1 MRASNTRYLSLFI
14 FIATLYLLISSFIDA
29 DRPFQQQKIADKAE
43 AYFSFAKAYGYIRYF
58 YPSDESSLIDWDRF
72 AWYGSSKITNSK
84 QPVLL
89 ELSQLFS
96 SIGSTISFAPSGSI
110 KSIPRLLKDTST
122 IVFWQHLGDGKES
135 IRYPYKSMRVNRLAK
150 KLPESS
156 NDFGSINKVLLTEK
170 YKGKKV
176 RVRAN
181 LQIDGSFI
189 GSAYLTLAYKP
200 SGADSKSITTQGQK
214 LAVGQWETHELITD
228 IPDNTEK
235 CQIGITTILQTG
247 SVIISTL
254 EIDTEIDKKWVITD
268 SYNFNNA
275 EGEKLSAEWKPF
287 GPNQDIEVIDI
298 KGQKVIRF
306 SRSSGILQIHPALF
320 KISIPEQQYFIKKI
334 GSNLEIAFPLV
345 LQLQSEHTF
354 PQVSLSQFESLKKE
368 LAAISDT
375 SLANISINTRI
386 ANIIMLWNRLQ
397 HFHPDNPFTTTEWD
411 IKLQNA
417 IKRSFT
423 DNSIEDHRETLT
435 QMVRDLN
442 DSHMTMYYSSTLYPD
457 FYLPIQW
464 DLIEGK
470 LIITKVLD
478 QNLDLQVGSIIH
490 TVNNIPAIQYWK
502 KILSNTIGAT
512 ASRRGYKAIEES
524 LRGNENSKITIT
536 LKTKNNTPKTYIL
549 RRTLNQFAYNKALS
563 SMQTLHKFKSVSP
576 GVYYVNLEQIPWNE
590 LEGHIQELSE
600 AKGVIFDVRG
610 YPKWRNIEILK
621 HLTHKTILGVTDG
634 IPRIIYPD
642 REKLNFDY
650 QEPIEYQPSKP
661 FFMGRIVFLTN
672 GKALSYAENVMEMV
686 QYYRLGTILG
696 DKTAGTTGTINMC
709 YLFGGLMTPWTG
721 MRVLRQDGSLYNG
734 QGVTPDIRVHTSIKG
749 IKNNQDELINYAL
762 QLINKK

>member
-1 MRASNTRYLSLFI
+1 MRLVNLRYFSLCISITAF
-14 FIATLYLLISSFIDA
+14 LLVVSSFIDA
-29 DRPFQQQKIADKAE
+29 DRPFQQQKITDKAE

-72 AWYGSSKITNSK
+72 AWYGASKITNS
-84 QPVLL
+84 QLPVLL
-89 ELSQLFS
+89 ELSELFS
-96 SIGSTISFAPSGSI
+96 SIGSNISFAPTGSI
-110 KSIPRLLKDTST
+110 KSSPRLFNDTST

-135 IRYPYKSMRVNRLAK
+135 IRYPFKSMRVNRLAK

-156 NDFGSINKVLLTEK
+156 NDFGSISKLLLAEK

-176 RVRAN
+176 RVRTH

-189 GSAYLTLAYKP
+189 GAAYLTIAYKP
-200 SGADSKSITTQGQK
+200 SGADSRSITTQGQK
-214 LAVGQWETHELITD
+214 LTVGQWETHELITD

-235 CQIGITTILQTG
+235 CQVVITTILQTG
-247 SVIISTL
+247 SVMINNL
-254 EIDTEIDKKWVITD
+254 EIDTEIDKKWVLTD
-268 SYNFNNA
+268 SYDFNKV
-275 EGEKLSAEWKPF
+275 EKEKLSTEWKPF
-287 GPNQDIEVIDI
+287 GPNQDIEVLHI
-298 KGQKVIRF
+298 KDQKVIRF
-306 SRSSGILQIHPALF
+306 TRSSGALQIHPPLF
-320 KISIPEQQYFIKKI
+320 KISIPEQQYLIKNI
-334 GSNLEIAFPLV
+334 GTNLQIGFPLV
-345 LQLQSEHTF
+345 LQLKNEHTF
-354 PQVSLSQFESLKKE
+354 PQVPLSKLALLKNE

-375 SLANISINTRI
+375 SLTNVSINTRI
-386 ANIIMLWNRLQ
+386 ANVILLWNRLQ
-397 HFHPDNPFTTTEWD
+397 HFHPDNPFQTAEWD
-411 IKLQNA
+411 VKLKNA
-417 IKRSFT
+417 IKRSLT

-470 LIITKVLD
+470 LMITKVLD
-478 QNLDLQVGSIIH
+478 QNLDLKAGTIIH
-490 TVNNIPAIQYWK
+490 KVDNIPAIQYWQ

-512 ASRRGYKAIEES
+512 ASRRSYKAIEES
-524 LRGNENSKITIT
+524 LRGNENSEIIITI
-536 LKTKNNTPKTYIL
+536 KTNNNTTKTYIL
-549 RRTLNQFAYNKALS
+549 KRTLNQFAYNKASS
-563 SMQTLHKFKSVSP
+563 SMQTLQKFKSVSP

-590 LEGHIQELSE
+590 LEGHIQELAE
-600 AKGVIFDVRG
+600 AKGIIFDVRG

-621 HLTHKTILGVTDG
+621 HLTRKTILGVTDG

-642 REKLNFDY
+642 REKMSFDY

-672 GKALSYAENVMEMV
+672 GKALSYAENVMEIV
-686 QYYRLGTILG
+686 QYYRLGTIIG

-721 MRVLRQDGSLYNG
+721 MRVLKQDGSLYNG
-734 QGVTPDIRVHTSIKG
+734 RGVTPDISVRPSIRG
-749 IKNNQDELINYAL
+749 IKNNEDELINYAL